1 MREEGEEEIPI
12 LPFERA
18 TCANHQLHRAVI
30 KSLGGANEPIHILFE
45 KGKKIVAKY

>member
-1 MREEGEEEIPI
+1 MVEKIAI

-30 KSLGGANEPIHILFE
+30 KSLGEAKDPIHLLFE
-45 KGKKIVAKY
+45 KGKKIVAKYSQ